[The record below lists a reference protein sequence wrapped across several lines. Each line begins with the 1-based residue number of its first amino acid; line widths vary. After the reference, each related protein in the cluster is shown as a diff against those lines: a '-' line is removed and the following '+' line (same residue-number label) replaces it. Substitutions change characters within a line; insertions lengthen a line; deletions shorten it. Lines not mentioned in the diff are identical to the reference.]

1 MKHLSCEQ
9 VLTLSGKLVGNK
21 VFSREDEL
29 AMLHIAY
36 CEECYNL
43 LQCTIALKLLWNGQV
58 FSSWPKTKSYTFY
71 QESKNK
77 NKGEVT
83 NENYY

>member
-9 VLTLSGKLVGNK
+9 VLTLSEKLACNMA
-21 VFSREDEL
+21 FSKEDEL

-43 LQCTIALKLLWNGQV
+43 LQSIIALNLLWNGQV
-58 FSSWPKTKSYTFY
+58 FTCW
-71 QESKNK
+71 
-77 NKGEVT
+77 
-83 NENYY
+83 

>member
-9 VLTLSGKLVGNK
+9 VLSLSEKLVCNMA
-21 VFSREDEL
+21 FSREDEL

-43 LQCTIALKLLWNGQV
+43 LHSTIALKLLWNGQV
-58 FSSWPKTKSYTFY
+58 FAYL
-71 QESKNK
+71 
-77 NKGEVT
+77 
-83 NENYY
+83 

>member
-9 VLTLSGKLVGNK
+9 VLSLSEKLVCNMAVSK
-21 VFSREDEL
+21 DDEL

-43 LQCTIALKLLWNGQV
+43 LQSTTALKMLWNGQV
-58 FSSWPKTKSYTFY
+58 FACW
-71 QESKNK
+71 
-77 NKGEVT
+77 
-83 NENYY
+83 

>member
-9 VLTLSGKLVGNK
+9 LLTLSEKLVCNMIFTK
-21 VFSREDEL
+21 EDEL

-43 LQCTIALKLLWNGQV
+43 LQSMVALKLLLSTQV
-58 FSSWPKTKSYTFY
+58 FICW
-71 QESKNK
+71 
-77 NKGEVT
+77 
-83 NENYY
+83 